1 MEPKKPTKLNYF
13 AATRLELGVSG
24 DNVTPFHQAL
34 ALQDSACSASG
45 EPIPPEPGCQA
56 EGLSGYVDVGGN
68 PFLAVYQH
76 KDGFLFNTQLI
87 TNIVLQTAPMI
98 MQFYNH

>member
-13 AATRLELGVSG
+13 AARLELGVSG
-24 DNVTPFHQAL
+24 DNVKTPFHQAL
-34 ALQDSACSASG
+34 ACLQDSACSASG

-76 KDGFLFNTQLI
+76 EDSFLF
-87 TNIVLQTAPMI
+87 V
-98 MQFYNH
+98 F